1 MDIFGDEFI
10 VPTSETN
17 PVPLNA
23 QSGASSSGLDF
34 MSIDGTSSLGKDKKI
49 HKSINLS
56 QKQFL

>member
-23 QSGASSSGLDF
+23 QSGASSVSAGLDF
-34 MSIDGTSSLGKDKKI
+34 MSIDGTSSLGKDK
-49 HKSINLS
+49 
-56 QKQFL
+56 